1 MRYGGV
7 AVIAAACLIVGGFI
21 GFFLSALL
29 SMSKVSAAET
39 ATRNVDML
47 EQQLAQ
53 AGARIGELEEENAR
67 LRHRLDVLGE
77 WREADRKG
85 GVGS

>member
-7 AVIAAACLIVGGFI
+7 AVIAAACFVVGGFI

-29 SMSKVSAAET
+29 PMSKVTAAET
-39 ATRNVDML
+39 ATRDVDML

-77 WREADRKG
+77 WREADRK
-85 GVGS
+85 VGLAS